1 MVKNLISVML
11 RLLALLVVVLLLWS
25 ARFRFDHIIV
35 EGETYLVRVHR
46 VTGDADILIPGEGWV
61 PAEDAWS
68 DSSVT
73 PPTSAGPGLDGRR
86 TPPPLIVLRRGERIS
101 AGGCD
106 AVRPMDHA
114 RRGAHGWPGAG

>member
-1 MVKNLISVML
+1 MVKNLVSVML
-11 RLLALLVVVLLLWS
+11 RLLALFVVVLLLWS

-73 PPTSAGPGLDGRR
+73 PPTSAGRGIDGRR
-86 TPPPLIVLRRGERIS
+86 TQQPLIVLLREERIPI
-101 AGGCD
+101 GGHD
-106 AVRPMDHA
+106 AVRPMGRP
-114 RRGAHGWPGAG
+114 RRGAHSWPRAG